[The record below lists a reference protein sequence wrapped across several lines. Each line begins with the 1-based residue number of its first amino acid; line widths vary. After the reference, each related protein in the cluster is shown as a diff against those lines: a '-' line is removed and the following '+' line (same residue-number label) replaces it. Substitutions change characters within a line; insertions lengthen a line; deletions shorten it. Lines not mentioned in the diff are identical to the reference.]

1 MHKDLYKIIG
11 TKPEKMCYIWHTP
24 HNTSSQE
31 AETQEFEF
39 GS

>member
-11 TKPEKMCYIWHTP
+11 TKPENVLWMIHI
-24 HNTSSQE
+24 HHISAQE
-31 AETQEFEF
+31 AETLESDI